1 MQFASFSK
9 NGRHHSVNASKTGHI
24 AARRAIQS
32 FRPAGCQR
40 RERRL
45 VDQRAIWRRD
55 LGRYLDGG
63 GLVGLA
69 VNRFKLLDRR
79 NDRNCRSPDSRAREG
94 DLLAP
99 SIALDDLYKLA
110 RMVFDTA
117 DIGNRYVGPGCD
129 TINGAVEPVL

>member
-9 NGRHHSVNASKTGHI
+9 NGRHHGVNASKTGHI

-45 VDQRAIWRRD
+45 VDQRAIWRRG

-63 GLVGLA
+63 GPVGFA

-79 NDRNCRSPDSRAREG
+79 NERSPYSRARAS
-94 DLLAP
+94 DLLAA
-99 SIALDDLYKLA
+99 SIAPDDPPQL
-110 RMVFDTA
+110 
-117 DIGNRYVGPGCD
+117 
-129 TINGAVEPVL
+129 